1 MLVALFCCFLIRCP
15 FRFLVGQETRGGTF
29 RIKAA
34 IKRSPGIRATNWTL
48 DGCVEDYRFLLA
60 SVGGDEMREDRREVC
75 QKILDHLARDDDW
88 QTPLA
93 LASAVGSTGEVVR
106 RHGNELFGENLI
118 ARQRGQLEGRGT
130 SMALCAEPLALCF
143 VLLKGCGL
151 SLCTLIPLG
160 RENPTGT

>member
-1 MLVALFCCFLIRCP
+1 MVA
-15 FRFLVGQETRGGTF
+15 QETSGGTF

-34 IKRSPGIRATNWTL
+34 IKRSPSTRATNWTL
-48 DGCVEDYRFLLA
+48 DGCEERYRFLLA

-118 ARQRGQLEGRGT
+118 ARQRGQLDGRGA
-130 SMALCAEPLALCF
+130 SMALCAEPLELCF
-143 VLLKGCGL
+143 VLL
-151 SLCTLIPLG
+151 
-160 RENPTGT
+160 

>member
-1 MLVALFCCFLIRCP
+1 MLVALFCRFLIRCP

-34 IKRSPGIRATNWTL
+34 IKRSPSIRATNWTL
-48 DGCVEDYRFLLA
+48 DGCEERYSFSLA
-60 SVGGDEMREDRREVC
+60 SVGGDEMREDRRELR
-75 QKILDHLARDDDW
+75 QKILDHLTRDDDW
-88 QTPLA
+88 QMPLA
-93 LASAVGSTGEVVR
+93 LASAVGSTDEVVR
-106 RHGNELFGENLI
+106 RHGNVLFGESLI
-118 ARQRGQLEGRGT
+118 ARQRGQLEGRGA